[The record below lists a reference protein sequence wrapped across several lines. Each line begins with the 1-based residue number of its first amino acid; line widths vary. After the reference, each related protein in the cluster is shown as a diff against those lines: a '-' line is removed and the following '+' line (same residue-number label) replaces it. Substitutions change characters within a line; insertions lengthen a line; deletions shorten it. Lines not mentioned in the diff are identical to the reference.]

1 MRQRLPCN
9 DAKVTFFL
17 SQNGKEKNKFHL
29 LFSFCFSNVKTVQTT
44 LNQYNSIH
52 FLFGS
57 LSNEVVKKMLGIHLS
72 FNSCKKLLTIIF
84 LFLQI

>member
-9 DAKVTFFL
+9 DAKGTFFL
-17 SQNGKEKNKFHL
+17 SQCGKEKNKFHL
-29 LFSFCFSNVKTVQTT
+29 LFSSYLSIVKTI

-57 LSNEVVKKMLGIHLS
+57 LTNEVVKKNTGDS
-72 FNSCKKLLTIIF
+72 S
-84 LFLQI
+84 FLQQQ